1 MIRVSLS
8 RSESVSVCRSVSGV
22 PAAGA
27 DLAPRIL
34 TQDPS
39 LATVSIRCIRCSV
52 GILTQ
57 DPSLATAITRQ
68 TGYDTVRVMQTG
80 SVTHNEGQA
89 QTHAATTG

>member
-27 DLAPRIL
+27 DLAPR
-34 TQDPS
+34 
-39 LATVSIRCIRCSV
+39 
-52 GILTQ
+52 ILTQ